1 MNKQFYIRFIQ
12 ESINPKHVRVV
23 SKIQALRVIE
33 GLIKHETK
41 LTIFEQL
48 ELIATIRTI
57 RNNLVSSKI

>member
-1 MNKQFYIRFIQ
+1 MQAI
-12 ESINPKHVRVV
+12 EPKRVRAV
-23 SKIQALRVIE
+23 SKVQALRVIE